1 MVVGITRAQ
10 ELPVMAVKVALSVGL
25 RMEKLKQILVG
36 FSFILAAPGLVGAG
50 IAGLNFGRMVFA
62 IACFTGAV
70 ALFLVTIYLKNKY
83 KIKLPL

>member
-1 MVVGITRAQ
+1 VGVGITRAQ
-10 ELPVMAVKVALSVGL
+10 ELPVMAVESALSVGL

-36 FSFILAAPGLVGAG
+36 FSFILVASGLVGAG

-62 IACFTGAV
+62 IACFIGAV
-70 ALFLVTIYLKNKY
+70 GLFLVTIYLKNKY

>member
-1 MVVGITRAQ
+1 MTRAQ
-10 ELPVMAVKVALSVGL
+10 ELPVLAVEGALLVGL
-25 RMEKLKQILVG
+25 KMEKLKQILVG
-36 FSFILAAPGLVGAG
+36 FSFILASPGLVGAG

-62 IACFTGAV
+62 IACFIGAV

>member
-1 MVVGITRAQ
+1 MGVITRAQ
-10 ELPVMAVKVALSVGL
+10 ELSGMAVEGVLLVKL

-36 FSFILAAPGLVGAG
+36 FSFILAAPALVGAG
-50 IAGLNFGRMVFA
+50 IAGLNFGRMVFS
-62 IACFTGAV
+62 IACFIGAV